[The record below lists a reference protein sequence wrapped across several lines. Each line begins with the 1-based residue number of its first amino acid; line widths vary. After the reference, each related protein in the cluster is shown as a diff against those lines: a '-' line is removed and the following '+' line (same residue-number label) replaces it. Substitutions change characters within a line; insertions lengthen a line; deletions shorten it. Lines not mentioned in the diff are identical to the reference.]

1 MDFNIDNRSIS
12 NILNILTVSVNK
24 FLKNRCGFTRNIPRK
39 FSSLVMLTNCDFL
52 LHSITEAIF
61 VLDSNGYIT
70 YANPAATFLT
80 GYSNDELVTRHL
92 AILYPNPEDR
102 IKADYELNLALKKGK
117 LSVQEVKTRKDQTL
131 FWAEMIVSPI
141 YGQQNECTG
150 YSCLLLDI
158 SEKKKEELVV
168 RQNEENYRLMV
179 EGIKDY
185 DILLL
190 DTTGHIQTWNEGA
203 QRIKGYS
210 PEEAIGK
217 HFSIF
222 YTAADLQNKKP
233 ERELTIAVK
242 TGKYEEEG
250 WRVKKDGSV
259 FWAFIVLTALYNK
272 RNQHVG
278 FSKITQD
285 LTERKQREEILRESE
300 ERYRSLVEQVID
312 YGIFMLDERGT
323 IISWNEGAKR
333 IKGYSA
339 SEILGKNFA
348 VFYPEE
354 DCLNGKPAN
363 ELKIAKEVGT
373 YEEEGWRLRKDGS
386 RFWANVVITAV
397 YNSERIHIGFSKV
410 TRDLTER
417 KAAEKTLKE
426 SHERYR
432 LLSDELITMNTALF
446 STNQELQRSNEDL
459 QQFAYIASHDL
470 QEPLRKIQSFG
481 DILKIRYSAQLGEGA
496 DALERM
502 QSAASRMSVLIRDM
516 LLYARLTTRKEVS
529 ALISLADVVESVLS
543 DLEVVVTET
552 GAQVVVE
559 PLPVVRGNKSQLGQL
574 VQNLLSNAL
583 KFRRPGV
590 APVIRVRAKLVLAAN
605 LPSAIKPAQE
615 AEVYLWLEVIDNG
628 IGFEEKYRD
637 QIFQIF
643 QRLHGKSEYAGTGI
657 GLAISEK
664 IVHNHGGAI
673 TAGSQPGQ
681 GAVFSVYLPAGVE

>member
-312 YGIFMLDERGT
+312 YGIFMLDERDQGLFR
-323 IISWNEGAKR
+323 KR
-333 IKGYSA
+333 NPGEKLCGFLSGRRL
-339 SEILGKNFA
+339 SE
-348 VFYPEE
+348 
-354 DCLNGKPAN
+354 
-363 ELKIAKEVGT
+363 
-373 YEEEGWRLRKDGS
+373 WQ
-386 RFWANVVITAV
+386 
-397 YNSERIHIGFSKV
+397 
-410 TRDLTER
+410 TR
-417 KAAEKTLKE
+417 
-426 SHERYR
+426 
-432 LLSDELITMNTALF
+432 
-446 STNQELQRSNEDL
+446 Q
-459 QQFAYIASHDL
+459 
-470 QEPLRKIQSFG
+470 
-481 DILKIRYSAQLGEGA
+481 
-496 DALERM
+496 
-502 QSAASRMSVLIRDM
+502 
-516 LLYARLTTRKEVS
+516 
-529 ALISLADVVESVLS
+529 
-543 DLEVVVTET
+543 
-552 GAQVVVE
+552 
-559 PLPVVRGNKSQLGQL
+559 
-574 VQNLLSNAL
+574 
-583 KFRRPGV
+583 
-590 APVIRVRAKLVLAAN
+590 
-605 LPSAIKPAQE
+605 
-615 AEVYLWLEVIDNG
+615 
-628 IGFEEKYRD
+628 
-637 QIFQIF
+637 
-643 QRLHGKSEYAGTGI
+643 
-657 GLAISEK
+657 
-664 IVHNHGGAI
+664 
-673 TAGSQPGQ
+673 
-681 GAVFSVYLPAGVE
+681 